1 MSMPLKVFSR
11 KVCLRIGKTFCKPC
25 DGIYLYVSVTYNW
38 RPNRKILYST
48 MYWEQKYIN
57 ELLSTT
63 VGIYLTRK

>member
-11 KVCLRIGKTFCKPC
+11 KVCLRIGKTCCKPC
-25 DGIYLYVSVTYNW
+25 DGIYLYVSVTYYW
-38 RPNRKILYST
+38 RSNRK
-48 MYWEQKYIN
+48 MYCEQKYIN